1 MGPTAREELVDLI
14 QGQKLQEEDE
24 WEVFKGSK
32 QGIVKRAYELLEM
45 FNGDT
50 DQAVAAC
57 RHRTAV
63 HENQKIVDLF
73 SAALYRLTSD
83 PSSVMMYL
91 ESTNFHSNV
100 LDRSRYGFSVG
111 LRVCQARFV

>member
-1 MGPTAREELVDLI
+1 MLGREGSGEGMERALAGLFVRLDKASSYDELSDVLTGMGPTAREELVDLI

-57 RHRTAV
+57 GTVLLCTRIKR
-63 HENQKIVDLF
+63 
-73 SAALYRLTSD
+73 
-83 PSSVMMYL
+83 SSICFLLHCTV
-91 ESTNFHSNV
+91 
-100 LDRSRYGFSVG
+100 
-111 LRVCQARFV
+111 